1 MVVLDFDLERDVPDL
16 TGKVI
21 LVTGGTAGLGASS
34 VGLLAKRNPSRIYI
48 TGRNSEAANNVIRDI
63 RRETPESKAEIHFI
77 KCDLTNLSSVKE
89 AAGYLLERESRL
101 DVLMANAGIMAT
113 SPGLTKDGYE
123 VQFGTNHI
131 GHALMIRKLL
141 PLLEKTAALPG
152 ADVRIISLASVGF
165 VMAPRQDGIVFDEL
179 RTTQDYW
186 ILGPWQRYGQSK
198 LANILYARELARR
211 YPSITTVAIH
221 PGTTPTNLISG
232 LSLKNKSVVWLGTM
246 GQSQTLEQ
254 GPWNQVW
261 AVGAPKDKIVSGNF
275 YEPVG
280 INSEDQLNS
289 HALNQNLAEKLWDWT
304 EKEIKAYL

>member
-1 MVVLDFDLERDVPDL
+1 MVELDFNLERDVPDL
-16 TGKVI
+16 WGKVI

-34 VGLLAKRNPSRIYI
+34 VSLLAKRNPTCIYI
-48 TGRNSEAANNVIRDI
+48 TGRNSEAADNVIEGI
-63 RRETPESKAEIHFI
+63 RRESPDSKTKVKFI
-77 KCDLTNLSSVKE
+77 ECNLTNLSSAKQ
-89 AAGYLLERESRL
+89 AAEYLLARESRL

-113 SPGLTKDGYE
+113 PPGLTKDGYE

-131 GHALMIRKLL
+131 GHALLIRKLL

-152 ADVRIISLASVGF
+152 TDVRIIMLASVGF
-165 VMAPRQDGIVFDEL
+165 VMAPRQDGIVFDQL

-211 YPSITTVAIH
+211 YPSITTLAIH
-221 PGTTPTNLISG
+221 PGSTPTNLNGG
-232 LSLKNKSVVWLGTM
+232 LSLMDKSVSWVGTL

-261 AVGAPKDKIVSGNF
+261 AVGAPRDKVVSGNF

-289 HALNQNLAEKLWDWT
+289 HALNQTLAEKLWDWT
-304 EKEIKAYL
+304 EKEIKGYL